1 MEGCEIS
8 KTLKNTEESH
18 KVYPVKI
25 PDRSK
30 KKLLFLIRLRKK
42 LKDLPIYSAFF
53 TENQDS
59 LVFVEAKNLNAIKE
73 AIQGLR
79 YATVLSEPVDPDKID
94 SYLEAFKVKYKKKP
108 EEEEEI
114 LQPGAAVRINKGP
127 LSGKKARVVSV
138 RKDKVWVDLGGGG
151 GGGAQLVEI
160 ESDNVK
166 LLPPEETS

>member
-1 MEGCEIS
+1 MEVPEIS
-8 KTLKNTEESH
+8 EAKEETGKQH

-30 KKLLFLIRLRKK
+30 KKLLFLIQLRKK

-53 TENQDS
+53 TEDQER
-59 LVFVEAKNLNAIKE
+59 LVFVEAENRGAVNE

-79 YATVLSEPVDPDKID
+79 YATVLSEPINPDKVD
-94 SYLEAFKVKYKKKP
+94 SYLDAFKVKYKKKP
-108 EEEEEI
+108 EEEEEV
-114 LQPGAAVRINKGP
+114 LQPGAAVRISKGP

-138 RKDKVWVDLGGGG
+138 RKDMIWVDLGGGG